1 MAKVLQQSSL
11 PISPAQQTSLTQA
24 CRVDDMHA
32 TQPADQ
38 DAVCNGAPLS
48 SSPAD
53 HRAAD
58 ACPLPVFDLAP
69 MLSLTGSDLPDRVQS
84 LCLAVADC
92 LRDTGCLIVRDPRV
106 KAEDNVVFLDMM
118 ERYFEQSTAVKL
130 KDSRP
135 QLHFQ
140 VQKQYTAAL
149 YAFKS

>member
-1 MAKVLQQSSL
+1 MAKVLQQRSL
-11 PISPAQQTSLTQA
+11 PTSPVQQTRLTQA
-24 CRVDDMHA
+24 CRVDDMRA
-32 TQPADQ
+32 TQPVDR
-38 DAVCNGAPLS
+38 DAVSDGAPLS

-58 ACPLPVFDLAP
+58 TCPLPVFDLAP
-69 MLSLTGSDLPDRVQS
+69 MLAMTGHDLPDRVQS

-140 VQKQYTAAL
+140 VQKHYSTMC
-149 YAFKS
+149 F